1 MRGITT
7 GGVCRDVNNAAKSRA
22 TEKDKIMKTTV
33 LLAAATAAFLLTLGT
48 ASAAEPLHSPKG
60 KVLADSLARVPGTT
74 ADMIDRS
81 AKDGSP
87 KHVAFMES
95 INRVPGTTPDM
106 IVRWGPPVPPRLLA
120 NEPWRLESF
129 RVAPLK

>member
-1 MRGITT
+1 M
-7 GGVCRDVNNAAKSRA
+7 NHAAKGRA

-33 LLAAATAAFLLTLGT
+33 LLAAATAALLLTLGT

-74 ADMIDRS
+74 PDMIDRS
-81 AKDGSP
+81 LKDGSP
-87 KHVAFMES
+87 KHIAFVES
-95 INRVPGTTPDM
+95 IRRVPGTTPDM
-106 IVRWGPPVPPRLLA
+106 IVRNLPAVPPRLLA
-120 NEPWRLESF
+120 NEPWRAESF

>member
-1 MRGITT
+1 
-7 GGVCRDVNNAAKSRA
+7 
-22 TEKDKIMKTTV
+22 
-33 LLAAATAAFLLTLGT
+33 
-48 ASAAEPLHSPKG
+48 
-60 KVLADSLARVPGTT
+60 
-74 ADMIDRS
+74 MIDRS

-106 IVRWGPPVPPRLLA
+106 IVRNLPAVPPKLLA
-120 NEPWRLESF
+120 NEPWRLDAV

>member
-1 MRGITT
+1 M
-7 GGVCRDVNNAAKSRA
+7 NNAAKGRA
-22 TEKDKIMKTTV
+22 TEKDKNMKTTM
-33 LLAAATAAFLLTLGT
+33 LLATATAALLFTLGT
-48 ASAAEPLHSPKG
+48 ASAAEPLHTPKG

-74 ADMIDRS
+74 ADMFDRS

-87 KHVAFMES
+87 KHIAFVES
-95 INRVPGTTPDM
+95 IRRVPGTTPDM
-106 IVRWGPPVPPRLLA
+106 IVRNLPAVPPRLLA